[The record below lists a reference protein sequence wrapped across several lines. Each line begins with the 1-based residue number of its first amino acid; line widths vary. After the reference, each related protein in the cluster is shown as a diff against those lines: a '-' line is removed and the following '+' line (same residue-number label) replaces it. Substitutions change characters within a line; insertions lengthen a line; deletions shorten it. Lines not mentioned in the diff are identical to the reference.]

1 MSEFYGFNCFDV
13 SPLAFVGLAAHH
25 GRFLARR
32 LREQAQAS
40 GAELTVDQMHDL
52 VFAETESEDEAQAA
66 ATRYAASLLKAGR
79 TPG

>member
-1 MSEFYGFNCFDV
+1 M

-25 GRFLARR
+25 GRLQARR

-40 GAELTVDQMHDL
+40 GAELTVDQVYDL
-52 VFAETESEDEAQAA
+52 VLVETESEEQAQAA